1 MTVLNDPR
9 VVEPKIRSAYNN
21 TGSTILKGT
30 VVKLNSSAP
39 VFAGEVAKA
48 TAVSDVLYGV
58 TLSDLPT
65 AQWGDVAVAGIV
77 PVLASAALGQGVKV
91 TVEAA
96 GRLAAWSS
104 GNALVGTTVSASNAA
119 NDLQEVE
126 LAGAGGN
133 AT

>member
-1 MTVLNDPR
+1 MSLLSDPR
-9 VVEPKIRSAYNN
+9 TIAPILRSAYNN
-21 TGSTILKGT
+21 SGSTILKGT
-30 VVKLNSSAP
+30 VVKLNGSSP
-39 VFAGEVAKA
+39 VFAGEVAKS
-48 TAVSDVLYGV
+48 TAVSDVVYGV
-58 TLSDLPT
+58 TMADILT
-65 AQWGDVAVAGIV
+65 TQWGDVAVGGVV
-77 PVLASAALGQGVKV
+77 PVLASAALAQGVKV

-104 GNALVGTTVSASNAA
+104 GNVLVGTTITASNAA